1 MPHPVG
7 KKEEGRARLLAG
19 AGRSFR
25 AFGFG
30 GVGVDGIA
38 KESGVTSGA
47 FYAHFPSKAA
57 VFEEV
62 VTIGL
67 ADLAAGIRGFRTD
80 GAGWAERLVNFYLDA
95 RLTCD
100 IRESCALQSLTA
112 EAARGAEEVR
122 LGFGEGFDLA
132 VQALTAPDDADPLD
146 HDVAI
151 ALLSLLSGGVTIA
164 RALPDDAARAAVAVA
179 VRRAALKLIDHAR
192 EGEPLSPADR
202 ASVGHSG
209 PGAQDDDDRK

>member
-1 MPHPVG
+1 MPHPAG

-62 VTIGL
+62 VAAGL
-67 ADLAAGIRGFRTD
+67 ADLAAGIRGFRAE
-80 GAGWAERLVNFYLDA
+80 GPGWAERLVTFYLDT

-112 EAARGAEEVR
+112 EASRGGDEVR
-122 LGFGEGFDLA
+122 QGFAIGFDRA
-132 VQALTAPDDADPLD
+132 IAAMTAPDDADPLD
-146 HDVAI
+146 HDVAV

-164 RALPDDAARAAVAVA
+164 RALPDDAARAAVAAA
-179 VRRAALKLIDHAR
+179 VRRAALQMIDHQRA
-192 EGEPLSPADR
+192 GEPRSPADR
-202 ASVGHSG
+202 ASVRHSG
-209 PGAQDDDDRK
+209 PGAQDDDDRQ